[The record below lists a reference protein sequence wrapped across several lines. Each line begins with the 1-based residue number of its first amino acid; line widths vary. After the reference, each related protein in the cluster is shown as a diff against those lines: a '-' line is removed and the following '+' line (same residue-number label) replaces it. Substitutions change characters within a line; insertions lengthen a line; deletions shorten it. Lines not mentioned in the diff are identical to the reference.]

1 MPQRREQRERRRHR
15 GSHQYYDEKRGKHTL
30 GKVLAVIQLLISV
43 IFVGILFN
51 SGMIPMKYLA
61 AGAAVLFVLFALTF
75 GLQFAR
81 SKVNLIGVILSI
93 LISAALAFGTYYFMN
108 MHKAISNLGG
118 AEYKT
123 DNMIVVVKKED
134 SAQSILDTEN
144 YIFGVQTAADRTNN
158 EKMLTKLTTLIGQEP
173 NVKEFT
179 TIQEEAQALLDGRI
193 EAAIYNEAFNSLIA
207 DDIEGYEDQIRILY
221 QYGIDTKLEKVDQ
234 SVTEPFNV
242 YISGIDVYGPISTN
256 SRSDVNIIAT
266 VNPKT
271 RQVLLTTTP
280 RDYYVL
286 LPGVS
291 GNQRDKLTHA
301 GIYGVDVSM
310 ATLEQL
316 YNTDIN
322 YYARVNFTSLI
333 EIVDTLV
340 GIDVNSEYAFETRFG
355 AQGYSFQ
362 KGVNHLNGKQALAFS
377 RERHSFASGDN
388 QRGKNQEAVITAIIN
403 KMLDPSML
411 TKAMDIVKELDDCV
425 ETNVSMD
432 QLSKLIQMQLNSGGN
447 WSILTDNAIGTGD
460 SNTCYS
466 SGSQML
472 YVMNPNEVS
481 VSSISSKINRI
492 LGGEKITQ

>member
-15 GSHQYYDEKRGKHTL
+15 GFHQYYDEKRGKHTL

-242 YISGIDVYGPISTN
+242 YISGIDVYGPIC
-256 SRSDVNIIAT
+256 RVGQ
-266 VNPKT
+266 
-271 RQVLLTTTP
+271 R
-280 RDYYVL
+280 YYYR
-286 LPGVS
+286 LP
-291 GNQRDKLTHA
+291 L
-301 GIYGVDVSM
+301 
-310 ATLEQL
+310 
-316 YNTDIN
+316 
-322 YYARVNFTSLI
+322 
-333 EIVDTLV
+333 
-340 GIDVNSEYAFETRFG
+340 
-355 AQGYSFQ
+355 
-362 KGVNHLNGKQALAFS
+362 
-377 RERHSFASGDN
+377 
-388 QRGKNQEAVITAIIN
+388 
-403 KMLDPSML
+403 
-411 TKAMDIVKELDDCV
+411 
-425 ETNVSMD
+425 
-432 QLSKLIQMQLNSGGN
+432 
-447 WSILTDNAIGTGD
+447 
-460 SNTCYS
+460 
-466 SGSQML
+466 
-472 YVMNPNEVS
+472 
-481 VSSISSKINRI
+481 
-492 LGGEKITQ
+492 

>member
-61 AGAAVLFVLFALTF
+61 TGAAVLFVLFALTF

-266 VNPKT
+266 INTDTK
-271 RQVLLTTTP
+271 QMLLVSTP
-280 RDYYVL
+280 RDYFVPL
-286 LPGVS
+286 SISNGVP
-291 GNQRDKLTHA
+291 DKLTHA
-301 GIYGVDVSM
+301 GIYGIDVSM
-310 ATLEQL
+310 DTLGML
-316 YNTDIN
+316 YDISLDD
-322 YYARVNFTSLI
+322 YFRVNFAGFIKIIDALGG
-333 EIVDTLV
+333 VDMNV
-340 GIDVNSEYAFETRFG
+340 EASFSDR
-355 AQGYSFQ
+355 GYSFTQ
-362 KGVNHLNGKQALAFS
+362 GMMHMNGEEALVYARERYAFS
-377 RERHSFASGDN
+377 DGDRARGRHQMELINAVMQKILSPEILSKYTEVLASLDGCFETNFSYDRLAELVRQQLTDSGSWNIVSYSVNGSGDTR
-388 QRGKNQEAVITAIIN
+388 Q
-403 KMLDPSML
+403 PYSMSANAYVMIPDQ
-411 TKAMDIVKELDDCV
+411 TTVDKAKEL
-425 ETNVSMD
+425 
-432 QLSKLIQMQLNSGGN
+432 MQQVVDGEVVNLN
-447 WSILTDNAIGTGD
+447 
-460 SNTCYS
+460 
-466 SGSQML
+466 
-472 YVMNPNEVS
+472 E
-481 VSSISSKINRI
+481 
-492 LGGEKITQ
+492 

>member
-1 MPQRREQRERRRHR
+1 MPQRREQRERRRHQGRR
-15 GSHQYYDEKRGKHTL
+15 GSRHYEEKKGRNTL
-30 GKVLAVIQLLISV
+30 GKVIAVIQLLISV

-61 AGAAVLFVLFALTF
+61 AGAVVLLLLFALTF
-75 GLQFAR
+75 GMQYIR
-81 SKVNLIGVILSI
+81 NKIHIVGIVLSI

-108 MHKAISNLGG
+108 MHQAISNIGG

-134 SAQSILDTEN
+134 SAESILDAQN
-144 YIFGVQTAADRTNN
+144 YIFGVQTAADQTNN
-158 EKMLTKLTTLIGQEP
+158 EKMITKLSTLIGQEP
-173 NVKEFT
+173 NVSEFNT
-179 TIQEEAQALLDGRI
+179 VQEEAQALLDGRI
-193 EAAIYNEAFNSLIA
+193 EAAIYNEAFNSLIT
-207 DDIEGYEDQIRILY
+207 DEIEGYEDQVRILY

-266 VNPKT
+266 VNPET

-280 RDYYVL
+280 RDYYVT

-333 EIVDTLV
+333 EIVDTLGGV
-340 GIDVNSEYAFETRFG
+340 DVNSEYAFEAG
-355 AQGYSFQ
+355 GYSFQ
-362 KGVNHLNGKQALAFS
+362 QGVNHLNGKQALAFS

-403 KMLDPSML
+403 KMLTPSML

-432 QLSKLIQMQLNSGGN
+432 QLSKLIQMQLNSGGS

-481 VSSISSKINRI
+481 VNSISSKINRI